1 MTRCAHTGLTIPEC
15 SCRAC
20 LMALVETHA
29 PLPATNPAAATL
41 PAADTDARDDRPQA
55 P

>member
-20 LMALVETHA
+20 LMTLVETHA
-29 PLPATNPAAATL
+29 PRPATDAATTT
-41 PAADTDARDDRPQA
+41 PGAMDADAGAERPQA
-55 P
+55 A